1 MVAVAE
7 QFYPLGLAIVHDA
20 KRVLDHRQ
28 GGAHEEHLQHNRQHK
43 HSLPVFVHR
52 ARVRVVLVSSI
63 YFTLSDGGTVRI
75 SDGNACGACTHH
87 RTCTVYGSVPRGSHS
102 IPATRYTYICASV
115 SRPLLPTRY
124 SAPPDGDD
132 GLDDGDEAKARM
144 PKPA

>member
-7 QFYPLGLAIVHDA
+7 QFYPLGLAIVHDV

-87 RTCTVYGSVPRGSHS
+87 RTCTVYGSVPRGTAAILS
-102 IPATRYTYICASV
+102 
-115 SRPLLPTRY
+115 LLPNIHIY
-124 SAPPDGDD
+124 APLCLALSCSPGTNRRIVMTT
-132 GLDDGDEAKARM
+132 AWTTARM